1 MPVNIHKPLILI
13 LILRRK
19 NHFLELQCQPLGF
32 YGQRSLTNRKICFW
46 QGDYKRL
53 SKVIS
58 NSEIRNL
65 SNISFLHK
73 NNNEKNS
80 IFQEKYMA
88 RNSSQTWYYFIF
100 EFWFVSDLT
109 AGERMIVKGQR
120 LPEFN
125 ANRNLHQ
132 LHLHQQQLR
141 QGQKLKFIS
150 HMDIKYKLDFSVGE
164 TLWKVQMHYS

>member
-1 MPVNIHKPLILI
+1 MRRIPFF
-13 LILRRK
+13 RK
-19 NHFLELQCQPLGF
+19 NIWLGKT
-32 YGQRSLTNRKICFW
+32 RRHDI
-46 QGDYKRL
+46 
-53 SKVIS
+53 
-58 NSEIRNL
+58 
-65 SNISFLHK
+65 
-73 NNNEKNS
+73 
-80 IFQEKYMA
+80 M
-88 RNSSQTWYYFIF
+88 YFIF

-164 TLWKVQMHYS
+164 TLWKVQMHYR